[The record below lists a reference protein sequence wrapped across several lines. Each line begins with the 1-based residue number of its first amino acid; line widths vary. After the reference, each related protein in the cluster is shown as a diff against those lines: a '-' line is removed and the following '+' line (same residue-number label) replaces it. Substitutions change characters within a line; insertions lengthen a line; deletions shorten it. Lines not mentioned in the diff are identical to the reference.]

1 VNLPNII
8 RTAAQAGSTF
18 PAGIGSPQFI
28 GGLPCP
34 QPLVPLATNLCAMYK
49 ILSWTVSVS
58 HNIVKRNLDK
68 TNITC
73 ILWKFLNNY
82 RPMEEYPT
90 NVTPYIQNQSIQQKC
105 ISRNINTWSHIHI
118 FT

>member
-49 ILSWTVSVS
+49 ILS
-58 HNIVKRNLDK
+58 
-68 TNITC
+68 
-73 ILWKFLNNY
+73 
-82 RPMEEYPT
+82 
-90 NVTPYIQNQSIQQKC
+90 
-105 ISRNINTWSHIHI
+105 
-118 FT
+118 